1 MDIAL
6 LRWTLNLI
14 ALAVAVL
21 GCLLCGD
28 DVFTRIALVS
38 GVVAARVVFWEVD
51 DTTPRPVTQVVTEH
65 SIEDPLSNV
74 SP

>member
-6 LRWTLNLI
+6 MRWTLNLI

-28 DVFTRIALVS
+28 DLFTRIALVG
-38 GVVAARVVFWEVD
+38 GVFAVRVVFWEVE
-51 DTTPRPVTQVVTEH
+51 DTRTERT
-65 SIEDPLSNV
+65 
-74 SP
+74 